1 MIRLFYVLFSDYT
14 YIVNINRAMASS
26 QRQQRKTDSKHSS
39 SDVVKAKS
47 TSNSN
52 VLILG
57 IAFAALILYV
67 LYQSISVYN
76 KDRMYNDFD

>member
-1 MIRLFYVLFSDYT
+1 MPT
-14 YIVNINRAMASS
+14 S
-26 QRQQRKTDSKHSS
+26 QRQQRKGDSKQSS
-39 SDVVKAKS
+39 VNLTKPKS

-52 VLILG
+52 IWILA
-57 IAFAALILYV
+57 IAFAALIFYV

>member
-1 MIRLFYVLFSDYT
+1 MG
-14 YIVNINRAMASS
+14 SS

-39 SDVVKAKS
+39 TNLVKTKPA
-47 TSNSN
+47 TNSN
-52 VLILG
+52 IWIIG

-67 LYQSISVYN
+67 LYQSISIYN

>member
-1 MIRLFYVLFSDYT
+1 MV
-14 YIVNINRAMASS
+14 SS
-26 QRQQRKTDSKHSS
+26 QRQQRKADSKPSS
-39 SDVVKAKS
+39 SNTVKSKPS
-47 TSNSN
+47 SNSN
-52 VLILG
+52 IWILG

>member
-1 MIRLFYVLFSDYT
+1 MPASHRQARKSD
-14 YIVNINRAMASS
+14 I
-26 QRQQRKTDSKHSS
+26 KPSS
-39 SDVVKAKS
+39 SP

-52 VLILG
+52 IWILA